1 MTANYRKGF
10 ETLPSGTV
18 EGLPENLQI
27 QPERVFLSG
36 ERPERIELAVTL
48 FNVIKRNC
56 IAQRLQI
63 GFDSR
68 SRFCSPGASK
78 PLSKISGDFRMLTI
92 LFSMLL
98 GAYLNA
104 RTKVCNSQG
113 IWHLSID
120 YQQIWQDFLEALQ
133 MLKSIWVRTIELGNS
148 TRNYFDSA
156 IAPWLSQSFGVV
168 LTVPTINLPAL
179 PISQK

>member
-1 MTANYRKGF
+1 
-10 ETLPSGTV
+10 
-18 EGLPENLQI
+18 
-27 QPERVFLSG
+27 
-36 ERPERIELAVTL
+36 
-48 FNVIKRNC
+48 
-56 IAQRLQI
+56 
-63 GFDSR
+63 
-68 SRFCSPGASK
+68 
-78 PLSKISGDFRMLTI
+78 MLTI

-133 MLKSIWVRTIELGNS
+133 MLKSIRVRTIELGNS

-156 IAPWLSQSFGVV
+156 IAPWISQSFGVS
-168 LTVPTINLPAL
+168 LTIPTISLPSL
-179 PISQK
+179 PSSQK